1 MVTKK
6 TPMAI
11 NWRRWWCTLMVMHPI
26 RGVFTSSVAPMP
38 IIVQLNLSRG
48 RFTTRNLIFECLQLR
63 NFQQWTN
70 VAPELKFIELQFYM
84 RFLHFLPVLDLKST
98 KKSIGDGPRALKCS
112 TLPGKVIFCTK
123 EIAKKPNITVESSLL
138 KLRTRTHSKNK
149 LRIVIRCT
157 IGSVTR

>member
-11 NWRRWWCTLMVMHPI
+11 NWRRWWCTLMVTHPI
-26 RGVFTSSVAPMP
+26 LGVFTSSVAPMP
-38 IIVQLNLSRG
+38 ITVQLNLSRG
-48 RFTTRNLIFECLQLR
+48 RVTTRSLIFECLQLR

-84 RFLHFLPVLDLKST
+84 RFLHFLLVLDLKST
-98 KKSIGDGPRALKCS
+98 KKSIGDGPGHWNAPLSQEKLFFVRKRSPKNRTSRLKVHCWS
-112 TLPGKVIFCTK
+112 CVLVGTQ
-123 EIAKKPNITVESSLL
+123 
-138 KLRTRTHSKNK
+138 KNK

-157 IGSVTR
+157 IDSVTR